1 MTESTPSATIF
12 FVKQLIERIHEH
24 HDAFSKCGDNYTDP
38 RMLEIIDTES
48 LSSICGLDISYKI
61 VSHGSETTTE
71 FLITLDGKDTLLV
84 DTVSHTIVEEL
95 TNVDYNITSVTQ
107 DKCHYIKGYTRFG

>member
-1 MTESTPSATIF
+1 MTESTTSVII

-24 HDAFSKCGDNYTDP
+24 HDAFIRCGDNYTDP

-48 LSSICGLDISYKI
+48 VSSIYGLDISYKI
-61 VSHGSETTTE
+61 VTLGSETTTE
-71 FLITLDGKDTLLV
+71 FLITLEGKDTLLA

-95 TNVDYNITSVTQ
+95 TNVGYTITSVTQ
-107 DKCHYIKGYTRFG
+107 DKCRYIKGYTRFG